1 MRITSQNQVSLPSV
15 NNGTPP
21 ASRGDGTSVP
31 AAGLVPMPQQTADG
45 TPAPAYNLVPSFE
58 LQTLD
63 ALLHEIPPV
72 REDVINATVQKL
84 ASGQLRSLDAS
95 ERTAAAILGL

>member
-1 MRITSQNQVSLPSV
+1 MRITSQNQVPLSSV
-15 NNGTPP
+15 NSGA
-21 ASRGDGTSVP
+21 ASAARGDGTP
-31 AAGLVPMPQQTADG
+31 APAPSIVPMPAQPVLDS
-45 TPAPAYNLVPSFE
+45 PAPAYNLVPSFE

-84 ASGQLRSLDAS
+84 ASGQLRTPDVAA
-95 ERTAAAILGL
+95 RTAAAILGM